1 VRTPVSSA
9 ETSAFQFQIEEVV
22 NGEAYPIE
30 GNSQGV
36 SVRTQA
42 QVLANFEFESSSR
55 QVFSPFDAT
64 VSTRFS
70 GMMKAANQVV
80 LVYPDALTVRDRL
93 TSQSSQISCSA
104 IINGNSYNP
113 SCSIDTSKRRITF
126 TNILSSNKDFAAVP
140 NGALLQFT
148 VKGVFLN
155 PADEQPVNVG
165 TSVDLE
171 DGAGYVIASYDAASE
186 PTLYSAEAV

>member
-1 VRTPVSSA
+1 MKTPVSSA

-22 NGEAYPIE
+22 KGEVYPIE

-42 QVLANFEFESSSR
+42 QVLANFEFGSSTR

-70 GMMKAANQVV
+70 GMMKAANRVV
-80 LVYPDALTVRDRL
+80 LIYPDAMTVRDRL
-93 TSQSSQISCSA
+93 TSQSSQIACSA
-104 IINGNSYNP
+104 IMNGHSHSP

-126 TNILSSNKDFAAVP
+126 TNILSSNKDFATLP

-148 VKGVFLN
+148 IKDVFLN

-165 TSVDLE
+165 TSIDIE
-171 DGAGYVIASYDAASE
+171 DGAGSVIASYDAA
-186 PTLYSAEAV
+186 P

>member
-1 VRTPVSSA
+1 MKTPISSA

-36 SVRTQA
+36 TLRTQA

-70 GMMKAANQVV
+70 GMMKAANRVV
-80 LVYPDALTVRDRL
+80 LVYPDALTVRDPPN
-93 TSQSSQISCSA
+93 SQSSQISCSA
-104 IINGNSYNP
+104 ILNGNTYNP
-113 SCSIDTSKRRITF
+113 SCSIDTSKRKITF
-126 TNILSSNKDFAAVP
+126 TNILSSNKDFATVP

-148 VKGVFLN
+148 VKDFFVN
-155 PADEQPVNVG
+155 P
-165 TSVDLE
+165 VD
-171 DGAGYVIASYDAASE
+171 
-186 PTLYSAEAV
+186 

>member
-1 VRTPVSSA
+1 MKTPVSSA

-36 SVRTQA
+36 TVRTQA
-42 QVLANFEFESSSR
+42 QVLTDFEFESTNR

-70 GMMKAANQVV
+70 GMMKATNQVV
-80 LVYPDALTVRDRL
+80 LVYPDALPTRDRL
-93 TSQSSQISCSA
+93 TSQSSRIACSA
-104 IINGNSYNP
+104 MMNGNTYSP

-126 TNILSSNKDFAAVP
+126 TNILSSNKDFAALP
-140 NGALLQFT
+140 NGALLQFK
-148 VKGVFLN
+148 VKDVFLN
-155 PADEQPVNVG
+155 PVDEQPVNVG
-165 TSVDLE
+165 TSIDVE
-171 DGAGYVIASYDAASE
+171 DGAGHVIASYDAAS
-186 PTLYSAEAV
+186 